1 MCLRRI
7 RFPPGDSET
16 TKPQPRRIQ
25 TPMASIHIPFPE
37 KDGPVAVALS
47 GARITIGRLPFN
59 TVQIIDRTISGFH
72 AELIMEDGHYRLHDR
87 GSTNGTFVNGE
98 PATDFHLREACKISF
113 GTVECDFDPAS
124 EAVHAESVP
133 TRGEMHAVRQENA
146 ELRGTLAAVREE
158 VTALLAAKPAG
169 EEFMQVVAERETL
182 KTGQLRQDQEIAR
195 LKGEVA
201 VLRRDREN
209 LQKAWDATKAE
220 LAKVQRPVEAV
231 AVMEVATP
239 SAAVAVPAVAPEPE
253 VPAAP
258 PAPQAPAPVAS
269 APVSV
274 PPPVPLSRP
283 AMPVAKPVVPLS
295 PPTGRPFPAPK
306 PAAPTVKLMPAP
318 MPTAVGQRPP
328 NSSGVRP
335 LPKPMPT
342 VALNAAKA
350 PVPANAVPKPVSGLH
365 PRSSVMPV
373 HAPVGPKGTQRL
385 G

>member
-1 MCLRRI
+1 
-7 RFPPGDSET
+7 
-16 TKPQPRRIQ
+16 
-25 TPMASIHIPFPE
+25 MASIHIPFPE

-47 GARITIGRLPFN
+47 GSRITIGRLPFN

-72 AELIMEDGHYRLHDR
+72 AELILENGHYRLHDR

-98 PATDFHLREACKISF
+98 MATDFHLREACKISF
-113 GTVECDFDPAS
+113 GGVECDFDPAS
-124 EAVHAESVP
+124 EEAHAESVP
-133 TRGEMHAVRQENA
+133 TRSEMHAVRQENA
-146 ELRGTLAAVREE
+146 ELRGTLAAVREQ
-158 VTALLAAKPAG
+158 VAALVAAKPA
-169 EEFMQVVAERETL
+169 EEFTQMTAEREAL
-182 KTGQLRQDQEIAR
+182 KTAQLRQEQEVAR

-231 AVMEVATP
+231 AVMEVAP
-239 SAAVAVPAVAPEPE
+239 APAAVVVPE
-253 VPAAP
+253 VPAP
-258 PAPQAPAPVAS
+258 EPAAQVPV
-269 APVSV
+269 PVTAA

-318 MPTAVGQRPP
+318 MPTAPGQRLA

-365 PRSSVMPV
+365 PRASVMAV
-373 HAPVGPKGTQRL
+373 HAPAAGPKGTQRI